1 MIRKVAKWLGIALG
15 AVVLLVAGFV
25 GVSLASFSR
34 SMSQVYEVPPPPI
47 ERSTDPAVIE
57 RGRHLAESVGGCA
70 AGDCHGSDLGG
81 GTPID
86 AGPLGTFAAPNI
98 TTGGLGAQYT
108 DAEIAR
114 VVRNGVNREGR
125 SVRFMPS
132 QEFSWFPD
140 EDLVAIVSY
149 VRSMPAVNRPSGE
162 VKPGVLGRV
171 LDRRDMVVLDVARR
185 IDHEN
190 RPTVPEPAP
199 TPQYGAFLARSCYGC
214 HGEGL
219 SGGKIPG
226 APPSMAVPLNLTPH
240 ETGLAGW
247 SYEDFVNMLATGKS
261 KDGRALDPM
270 MPFAGLAKMDDT
282 EKRALWAYLQSLPPT
297 PFGNR

>member
-15 AVVLLVAGFV
+15 AVALLLGGFV
-25 GVSLASFSR
+25 GVSLAAFSR
-34 SMSQVYEVPPPPI
+34 SMSRVYEVPPPPI
-47 ERSTDPAVIE
+47 ERSTDPVVIE

-70 AGDCHGSDLGG
+70 SGDCHGVDLGG

-86 AGPLGTFAAPNI
+86 AGPIGSFAAPNI
-98 TTGGLGAQYT
+98 TAGGLGARYT
-108 DAEIAR
+108 DGELAR
-114 VVRNGVNREGR
+114 VVRSGINREGR
-125 SVRFMPS
+125 SIRFMPS
-132 QEFSWFPD
+132 QELSWLPD

-171 LDRRDMVVLDVARR
+171 LDRRDMIALDVARR

-190 RPTVPEPAP
+190 RETVPAPAP
-199 TPQYGAFLARSCYGC
+199 TAQYGAFLARGCYGC

-219 SGGKIPG
+219 SGGRIPG

-247 SYEDFVNMLATGKS
+247 SYDDFVNMLDTGKS

-270 MPFAGLAKMDDT
+270 MPFAGLAKMNAT
-282 EKRALWAYLQSLPPT
+282 EKQALWAYLQSLPPT
-297 PFGNR
+297 PFGDR